1 MRKSARHSRVDMFMV
16 DMEPLAKQSRQATPD
31 TKGLN
36 IVEPRHKWKDLLY
49 FLDVN
54 TWHRRCVYLKAAITG
69 ALGWQ
74 LITDN
79 ENKDIDED
87 HRAIQ
92 ALLHTPNARGQTFS
106 LLLYHLLI
114 DYYALGNGW
123 LEVVRNNRGQVSEI
137 YHIPARTMRC
147 KADSTG
153 YWQVRSFKKVEFA
166 AWGNERG
173 SINEALHLKNY
184 DPMDDYYG
192 VPEWLPAMA
201 TMGLDREC
209 VEYNTYSF
217 RNGMTARF
225 IIVVEGG
232 ELTRKARSALKK
244 FIQSNMTGIKN
255 AGRTIVISSDDPN
268 VKIRIE
274 RINKD
279 ANLKDLSFTQSRQY
293 SRDEIV
299 SAHGVPPRMLG
310 IMSAGQLGGA
320 GEIKG
325 QMQVF
330 RDIIIAPEQRR
341 LEQLIN
347 STILASFGKHKWRLK
362 LNEIDITDPQAD
374 AEYYAKLLNLP
385 DPVLDV
391 EEVRSELGYPPRPQ
405 RTERSEP
412 VLWEGIAR
420 SLEGIRQVL
429 EKTEPL

>member
-1 MRKSARHSRVDMFMV
+1 MAFGH
-16 DMEPLAKQSRQATPD
+16 
-31 TKGLN
+31 
-36 IVEPRHKWKDLLY
+36 
-49 FLDVN
+49 
-54 TWHRRCVYLKAAITG
+54 
-69 ALGWQ
+69 
-74 LITDN
+74 
-79 ENKDIDED
+79 
-87 HRAIQ
+87 
-92 ALLHTPNARGQTFS
+92 
-106 LLLYHLLI
+106 
-114 DYYALGNGW
+114 
-123 LEVVRNNRGQVSEI
+123 
-137 YHIPARTMRC
+137 
-147 KADSTG
+147 
-153 YWQVRSFKKVEFA
+153 
-166 AWGNERG
+166 
-173 SINEALHLKNY
+173 
-184 DPMDDYYG
+184 
-192 VPEWLPAMA
+192 A

-217 RNGMTARF
+217 RNAMMARF
-225 IIVVEGG
+225 IVVVEGG
-232 ELTRKARSALKK
+232 VLTRKARSALKK

-279 ANLKDLSFTQSRQY
+279 ANLKDLSFTQRRQY
-293 SRDEIV
+293 SRVEIV